1 MSRVAESWE
10 YDLVALPD
18 GRVTEVLTYGTATA
32 GTLVCHAGTPG
43 GPVPRPSFA
52 RVCDELGLRF
62 VMAGRPGYGRSSPRP
77 GRVPADVAADTA
89 RVLDHL
95 GVDTF
100 VTLGGSGG
108 GPHALA
114 CAALLPDRCEAAAAV
129 VSPAPIDADGLDY
142 YAGMGPENV
151 EEWELA
157 ERGRELIEPWLKRA
171 VAGWGDLGA
180 ADFVDSYRGALPP
193 VDQELC
199 TTEFGDTFVA
209 SLRKA
214 TSTGVEGWVED
225 DLALVAPWGFDLG
238 AITVPVAL
246 WTGKLDRMIGYAHSV
261 WLARAVPGADLHV
274 IAGHGHLS
282 VQQAYLPDIVADL
295 LRKRRE
301 TSPCREPEAH
311 RTKPSVGGAP

>member
-1 MSRVAESWE
+1 MSGMTEGWE
-10 YDLVALPD
+10 YDLVPLPD
-18 GRVTEVLTYGTATA
+18 GRVTEVLTYGTATE
-32 GTLVCHAGTPG
+32 GTLLCHAGTPG
-43 GPVPRPSFA
+43 GLVPRQSFA
-52 RVCDELGLRF
+52 RVCDQLGLRH

-77 GRVPADVAADTA
+77 GRVMADIAEDTA
-89 RVLDHL
+89 VVLNHL

-100 VTLGGSGG
+100 VSMGGSGG

-114 CAALLPDRCEAAAAV
+114 CAALLPDRCRATAAV
-129 VSPAPIDADGLDY
+129 VSPAPIDADGLDH

-151 EEWELA
+151 EEWKLA
-157 ERGRELIEPWLKRA
+157 EQGREAIEPWLRRT
-171 VAGWGDLGA
+171 VADWGDLTA

-199 TTEFGDTFVA
+199 TTEFGDTFIA
-209 SLRKA
+209 STRKS

-238 AITVPVAL
+238 AITTPVTL
-246 WTGKLDRMIGYAHSV
+246 WTGKLDRMVSHEHSV

-282 VQQAYLPDIVADL
+282 LQQAYLPDIVTDL
-295 LRKRRE
+295 LGKGR
-301 TSPCREPEAH
+301 P
-311 RTKPSVGGAP
+311 